1 LDRLHL
7 LVAAHRGC
15 GVDLDRH
22 AQGPQSQEARRVAAT
37 EFRMSAQHSG
47 GCAVSRYPNS
57 QTGFYEYPMYGNH
70 EPDHPVD
77 EDEDQFWWQ
86 QQDEELQ
93 RQEEEGHAES
103 K

>member
-1 LDRLHL
+1 
-7 LVAAHRGC
+7 
-15 GVDLDRH
+15 
-22 AQGPQSQEARRVAAT
+22 
-37 EFRMSAQHSG
+37 M
-47 GCAVSRYPNS
+47 SRYPNS